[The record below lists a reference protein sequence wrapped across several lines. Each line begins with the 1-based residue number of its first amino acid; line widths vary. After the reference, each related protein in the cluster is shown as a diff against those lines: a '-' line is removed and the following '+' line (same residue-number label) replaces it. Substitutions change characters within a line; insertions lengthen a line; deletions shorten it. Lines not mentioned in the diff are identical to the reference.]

1 MRINTN
7 VSSLNAWRNLTG
19 TDSLM
24 SKNLERLSS
33 GYRINRAGDDVA
45 GLAISENMR
54 AQIKGLNQAVKNA
67 QDGISL
73 LQTAEGSLNEV
84 HTMLHRMRELAV
96 QAANGTLQPED
107 RKQIQTEMDNLA
119 KEVTR
124 ITNATQFNSKDL
136 IDGSLQDGNIA
147 SVNLQIGP
155 NGGQTVNFS
164 IGAMDAKSLGISRD
178 VLIGNVDNGA
188 MAMAARAS
196 GGSYVAG
203 GSISTAAGDVT
214 NLGGAIDATK
224 QYRVVAP
231 TAASLQLEKS
241 FDGGATWTK
250 VGAAVNTTALALGA
264 TTAVGDSTTGETMT
278 VELALAGNA
287 FTAGDIDMVDFSGG
301 TNFGGGS
308 RAVAAIGAAGAG
320 LADTNYQV
328 FYDSTTQ
335 KMQLRDASGATNIG
349 AAVDV
354 SALAGET
361 VTLGDANTARTLEVT
376 VGYNLVTSGT
386 STDTITMSSSSGKV
400 VDAKAVLTSVVDSSN
415 LLANGAYQVYFVD
428 AATDTIQLRDAS
440 GRAIGAAV
448 TFVANTDITIGDEN
462 DGRTVT
468 VHTANAA
475 PVGTATATIQVTN
488 NSQSGETAQFTGGV
502 KYANSRAFAGLN
514 VSSVDGAQ
522 AAIAAI
528 DTAIG
533 KVSYQRSQLGAIE
546 NRLDHTIKN
555 LEVVSENLTASES
568 RIRDVDMALEMTQ
581 FTKQQ
586 ILMQSG
592 TAMLAQANQK
602 NQAVL
607 SLLR

>member
-178 VLIGNVDNGA
+178 VLAGSVDNGPLTMEVRVGGGTDIDDTA
-188 MAMAARAS
+188 PVVLS
-196 GGSYVAG
+196 GHGIDGSK
-203 GSISTAAGDVT
+203 
-214 NLGGAIDATK
+214 L
-224 QYRVVAP
+224 YRVV
-231 TAASLQLEKS
+231 TTNAATDTVLLQS
-241 FDGGATWTK
+241 SDDAGTTWLD
-250 VGAAVNTTALALGA
+250 VGSAVNAPATAGA
-264 TTAVGDSTTGETMT
+264 VMIGDSTTGETIT
-278 VELALAGNA
+278 LSTLEDEGS
-287 FTAGDIDMVDFSGG
+287 FTGG
-301 TNFGGGS
+301 TNYLDFTGGFSNSVSSVGT
-308 RAVAAIGAAGAG
+308 AGAG
-320 LADTNYQV
+320 LADGKYQV

-335 KMQLRDASGATNIG
+335 KMQLRDAAGTTNIG

-354 SALAGET
+354 SALAGKT
-361 VTLGDANTARTLEVT
+361 VTLGDANTARTLEIT
-376 VGYNLVTSGT
+376 VADTLVAAGT
-386 STDTITMSSSSGKV
+386 ATDTIVMSSSSGKTV
-400 VDAKAVLTSVVDSSN
+400 VDGGILQEVADANN
-415 LLANGAYQVYFVD
+415 LLADGGYRVFFD
-428 AATDTIQLRDAS
+428 ATNDTVQLQDAT
-440 GRAIGAAV
+440 GRAIGQAV
-448 TFVANTDITIGDEN
+448 GWVQNGTVTLGDDK

-468 VHTANAA
+468 VHLANSTAAA
-475 PVGTATATIQVTN
+475 LGTVNLSGRIEVTN
-488 NSQSGETAQFTGGV
+488 NGQSGETAQFTGGV

>member
-19 TDSLM
+19 TDGMM

-136 IDGSLQDGNIA
+136 IDGSLTDGNIA

-178 VLIGNVDNGA
+178 VLAGNVDNGA
-188 MAMAARAS
+188 ITMGLA
-196 GGSYVAG
+196 AG
-203 GSISTAAGDVT
+203 GSANVT
-214 NLGGAIDATK
+214 GVSVPGGAVDNTK
-224 QYRVVAP
+224 TYRVVAQSAG
-231 TAASLQLEKS
+231 TLQLQKS
-241 FDGGATWTK
+241 ADGSTWSSVGGAATAS
-250 VGAAVNTTALALGA
+250 GAGTIT
-264 TTAVGDSTTGETMT
+264 VGDSTTGETFSVT
-278 VELALAGNA
+278 IAGASALNDTNA
-287 FTAGDIDMVDFSGG
+287 FSYSAGGAASVSG
-301 TNFGGGS
+301 
-308 RAVAAIGAAGAG
+308 IGAAGAG
-320 LADTNYQV
+320 LADTKYQV
-328 FYDSTTQ
+328 YYDSTTQ
-335 KMQLRDASGATNIG
+335 KMQLRDGSGAAIG

-354 SALAGET
+354 SALKGKT

-376 VGYNLVTSGT
+376 VASTLVGSGT
-386 STDTITMSSSSGKV
+386 TTDIINMSSASGRV
-400 VDAKAVLTSVVDSSN
+400 ADAQAVLSSVVDSSN
-415 LLANGAYQVYFVD
+415 LLAAGGYQVYFD
-428 AATDTIQLRDAS
+428 NAGAGSIQLRDAS
-440 GRAIGAAV
+440 GRAIGSAV
-448 TFVANTDITIGDEN
+448 AWQNSADLTIGDAST
-462 DGRTVT
+462 GRTVT
-468 VHTANAA
+468 VRTAGGAPGAA
-475 PVGTATATIQVTN
+475 ATATINITN
-488 NSQSGETAQFTGGV
+488 NGQSGETAQFTGGV
-502 KYANSRAFAGLN
+502 KYANSLAFAGLN

>member
-19 TDSLM
+19 TDGMM

-136 IDGSLQDGNIA
+136 IDGSLTDGNIA

-178 VLIGNVDNGA
+178 VLAGNVDNGA
-188 MAMAARAS
+188 ITMGLA
-196 GGSYVAG
+196 AG
-203 GSISTAAGDVT
+203 GSANVT
-214 NLGGAIDATK
+214 GVSVPGGAVDNTK
-224 QYRVVAP
+224 TYRVVAQSAG
-231 TAASLQLEKS
+231 TLQLQKS
-241 FDGGATWTK
+241 ADGSTWSSVGGAATAS
-250 VGAAVNTTALALGA
+250 GAGTIT
-264 TTAVGDSTTGETMT
+264 VGDSTTGETFSVT
-278 VELALAGNA
+278 IAGASALNDTNA
-287 FTAGDIDMVDFSGG
+287 FSYSAGGAASVSG
-301 TNFGGGS
+301 
-308 RAVAAIGAAGAG
+308 IGAAGAG
-320 LADTNYQV
+320 LADTKYQV
-328 FYDSTTQ
+328 YYDSTTQ
-335 KMQLRDASGATNIG
+335 KMQLRDGSGAAIG

-354 SALAGET
+354 SALKGKT

-376 VGYNLVTSGT
+376 VASTLVGSGT
-386 STDTITMSSSSGKV
+386 TTDIINMSSASGRV
-400 VDAKAVLTSVVDSSN
+400 ADAQAVLSSVVDSSN
-415 LLANGAYQVYFVD
+415 LLAAGGYQVYFD
-428 AATDTIQLRDAS
+428 NAGAGSIQLRDAS
-440 GRAIGAAV
+440 GRAIGSAV
-448 TFVANTDITIGDEN
+448 AWQNSADLTIGDAST
-462 DGRTVT
+462 GRTVT
-468 VHTANAA
+468 VRTAGGAPGAA
-475 PVGTATATIQVTN
+475 ATATINITN
-488 NSQSGETAQFTGGV
+488 NGQSGETAQFTGGV